1 MGSVE
6 SRRSAVSLAMLML
19 VMSMSPLLIQAEEI
33 PWIGPSTFLLEEAT
47 VDGFEIE
54 SNGTVTDAWVLLDS
68 DGSDLFSAP
77 GWETGKVGRNFSNGL
92 IDNTSTT
99 LFPGELSLDNAAN
112 HGRIHDF
119 EELEYR
125 FNQWVPGGTTSVWEV
140 MDPSSLSG
148 NVVTINT
155 SFGQTQTARQNGGG
169 FAPRHATDGSLIA
182 LTQSDQSLDS
192 GVHSW
197 IESPIHSLP
206 NYISNLTFT
215 LDHWLHIWTDSDSS
229 GSGAGAWIEASFDG
243 GNTWNWVEPEGG
255 YGNTI
260 SSSAPV
266 PNGANGTG
274 FPAWASMNATGWQRS
289 QIIFDNH
296 PMLVNASSL
305 SVRLVI
311 WTPITQSVDR
321 PGWFVDRVGFEND
334 GHPPGAWFHG
344 NLNGEYAAGAESQ
357 LVLDANL
364 SGISGPLVFQY
375 AADFDMEGDIYDNWH
390 VDISD
395 DGVNWTSITPTLGL
409 PGHGVYINGT
419 TIIDDSN
426 GWVSLQHSI
435 PTGFN
440 TSIQI
445 RFRFESDFTGGTG
458 FGGLTVDPPE
468 GLALDDVRIVEV
480 ISGNETEII
489 RWNFND
495 STTANHSRIGNSL
508 VDQWQ
513 FLPNV
518 GVNGPWSDFDS
529 FEDSILTPIGWN
541 IETPNGYGWS
551 FGELNST
558 GPDPN
563 NFPGGGNGAGI
574 LLNSVY
580 RQNSLSHLYSPSIP
594 IPLGSRATLQ
604 FDHFICAESGW
615 DGGALYVSTDQGHTW
630 SHFGSHIPDW
640 YDSMQYNNSL
650 SPLYGKMAWDGSRQK
665 GGGCG
670 TNTSFVQKSA
680 DFSHFAGRNI
690 MLRFTFFSDTYFES
704 SGWYIDNVGIAVDV
718 FEEIGNWTSPLIFAD
733 SLGWGSIDID
743 AKVPE
748 GTHVLAS
755 VLDSQGSPISGFINQ
770 SFPVHLADLNGLS
783 SINSDQGIHLRL
795 QLSTNHEHRTPRINE
810 ISING
815 SRFLSGFAVNST
827 GWELDP
833 SLVIQQTEGV
843 ISNPTF
849 MTKRVEGSSIIS
861 ERRVEEIQLESIS
874 AGVMIQ
880 VIADGQQ
887 VHSGMINNGTISFF
901 RPATILSFIL
911 DFQPGS
917 ELEYLA
923 IRPILSTPSIGP
935 SIDVLNDGILDW
947 KWPDSPSG
955 NPLTYGLLQGP
966 VLESNSN
973 HLNGSMNFSLPD
985 EADWRSASLL
995 IRPNSGTDVTYS
1007 IRSGSSVHYRTL
1019 SSGDVSLVR
1028 FDGSILR
1035 ASQSSTLSSIS
1046 MGPNH
1051 NMEMR
1056 DLEIIVNSSD
1066 IVSASISLISVDYHL
1081 ETNLSNLGP
1090 MIESYR
1096 LNYLN
1101 SNSVSSINSLLR
1113 IPVHLEQEQ
1122 GGGLIFDG
1130 KVIQSPLISDEI
1142 VSHPTTFVPEI
1153 ISEIVSEHEHLF
1165 DSSLIHNVT
1174 LDFVIEGIESV
1185 SSFHLDISN
1194 GQPVIINESG
1204 GPFTLVNPR
1213 IAIHEKSVQITWPIS
1228 VDWSIDDVD
1237 EVRIYAT
1244 AIDHLNQS
1252 WGPAEAVVGSGGLL
1266 GIENDMEIVGFSVFD
1281 GLGRDLLDSRL
1292 YGYPLHLH
1300 PEQTISV
1307 SGSVRFEGI
1316 VGPIPPNSAAVGIE
1330 ISNENQSWS
1339 YLAEDVDADGTWSAS
1354 ISLPNIENSTPS
1366 SIWEINPRLIRVGPV
1381 DVVRSGALDSTV
1393 VTTPG
1398 SYRVDLESPIVGRL
1412 LADIS
1417 GIQRPLDEDIWSLS
1431 RPLIMSLEIF
1441 ETESLSRELILMT
1454 WIESKDDL
1462 NLDGVAQPSEYSSKL
1477 VILPSNAHQTEIVN
1491 LGLLDISQG
1500 TDGSLVSVF
1509 VTGTDASGRAYLG
1522 GGSGGIHADLATFS
1536 LAQESP
1542 TQIDRNTISLDSV
1555 DGTILHSVSHTM
1567 SFLIEDLNG
1576 YTSID
1581 EIHLWI
1587 SGIGD
1592 ETGHLI
1598 HRPLLGNLESAEGS
1612 KIIPI
1617 SAEFIPSDASGNSGL
1632 ATFTFATGEDSPFD
1646 WTLSS
1651 QVPAITVVEDE
1662 ATLDLDLLS
1671 LADIAWTLDTSTSWN
1686 VLEIEDLT
1694 APFGRFYD
1702 GRMYAADGD
1711 AILCRLQMVHSVNG
1725 QPLSVPP
1732 VGRNV
1737 VIDPHFEDV
1746 METTPGVPVNGT
1758 VDTEGIV
1765 EFVIVLPQTERD
1777 TEGILRGRLIGTGTI
1792 PWSGFDVDVVV
1803 DRTAPTVE
1811 FLQTSLAAVQTN
1823 RLDSQQV
1830 SFSILDLGG
1839 VAEEEVE
1846 MFWTFRRFGVDIP
1859 GTDGS
1864 SWIGPASMQGLVY
1877 GVSNNVDISTV
1888 ESNELQD
1895 GDQLVVWFEFTD
1907 LSGNP
1912 IEGIG
1917 SELNPRAPL
1926 LRVVWFEPVVEPIA
1940 ISPQPANLNGL
1951 VRIDL
1956 WIRDEGNQGGNLNL
1970 SLLGWETDSSG
1981 QKWVEI
1987 NRTEIQLL
1995 PGGSIEVDFEIEA
2008 WQEGQMLLIAAI
2020 DGDIENATVLPPIQ
2034 VVDPMAD
2041 RSLLDAALSGDLTVI
2056 GLLIVIFSGLGFM
2069 IGLFVL
2075 QRNTEAVYW
2084 DDEDDIPLPEEEPP
2098 SRPKSLWP
2106 EPPER
2111 FPDEEE

>member
-1 MGSVE
+1 MASVE
-6 SRRSAVSLAMLML
+6 ARRSAVSLAVLML
-19 VMSMSPLLIQAEEI
+19 AMSMSPILIQGEEV
-33 PWIGPSTFLLEEAT
+33 PWIGPSTFLLEEAI

-54 SNGTVTDAWVLLDS
+54 SNGTVTDAWILLDS
-68 DGSDLFSAP
+68 DGSEIYSAP
-77 GWETGKVGRNFSNGL
+77 GWEIGETGRNFSHGTL
-92 IDNTSTT
+92 DNTSTT

-125 FNQWVPGGTTSVWEV
+125 FNQWIPGGTTSVWEV
-140 MDPSSLSG
+140 MDPSSFSG
-148 NVVTINT
+148 NLVTINT

-169 FAPRHATDGSLIA
+169 HAPRQATDGSLIA
-182 LTQSDQSLDS
+182 LTQSDESLDP

-197 IESPIHSLP
+197 IESPIYSIP

-215 LDHWLHIWTDSDSS
+215 LDHWLHIWTDSDSL
-229 GSGAGAWIEASFDG
+229 GSGAGAWVEASFDG
-243 GNTWNWVEPEGG
+243 GNSWNWVEPEGG

-260 SSSAPV
+260 STSAPI

-274 FPAWASMNATGWQRS
+274 FPAWASLNATGWQRS
-289 QIIFDNH
+289 QILFDNH
-296 PMLVNASSL
+296 PMLANASSL

-321 PGWFVDRVGFEND
+321 PGWFIDRVGFEND
-334 GHPPGAWFHG
+334 GHPPGSWFHG
-344 NLNGEYAAGAESQ
+344 NLNGEYAANAESQ
-357 LVLDANL
+357 LVLEANL

-390 VDISD
+390 VDVSD
-395 DGVNWTSITPTLGL
+395 DGSNWTSITPSLGL
-409 PGHGVYINGT
+409 PGHGVYVNGT

-435 PTGFN
+435 PSAYN

-445 RFRFESDFTGGTG
+445 RFRFESDSTGGTG
-458 FGGLTVDPPE
+458 FGGLTIDPPE
-468 GLALDDVRIVEV
+468 GLAVDDVRIVEV
-480 ISGNETEII
+480 ISGNETEVI
-489 RWNFND
+489 RWSFND
-495 STTANHSRIGNSL
+495 SSTANHSRIGNSL

-518 GVNGPWSDFDS
+518 GINGPWSDFDS
-529 FEDSILTPIGWN
+529 FEESILTPIGWN

-551 FGELNST
+551 FGELNSS

-563 NFPGGGNGAGI
+563 SFPGGGNGAGTV
-574 LLNSVY
+574 LNSPY

-650 SPLYGKMAWDGSRQK
+650 SPLYGEMAWDGSRQK
-665 GGGCG
+665 GGGCAA
-670 TNTSFVQKSA
+670 NTSFVQKSA
-680 DFSHFAGRNI
+680 DFSHLAGRNV

-718 FEEIGNWTSPLIFAD
+718 FEEIGTWKSPLIFAD

-748 GTHVLAS
+748 GTSVLAS
-755 VLDSQGSPISGFINQ
+755 VLDSQGTPISGFTNQ
-770 SFPVHLADLNGLS
+770 SFPVHLADLHGLS
-783 SINSDQGIHLRL
+783 SLNSNQGIHLSL
-795 QLSTNHEHRTPRINE
+795 QLSTTEEHRTPRINE

-815 SRFLSGFAVNST
+815 SRFLNGFAINST
-827 GWELDP
+827 GWDIDS
-833 SLVIQQTEGV
+833 SLEIRQTEGIIV
-843 ISNPTF
+843 NPTF
-849 MTKRVEGSSIIS
+849 MTNRVDGPSIIS
-861 ERRVEEIQLESIS
+861 ERRIDGIQLNSIS

-887 VHSGMINNGTISFF
+887 VHSAMINNGTISFF

-917 ELEYLA
+917 ELEHLA

-935 SIDVLNDGILDW
+935 SIDVLNDGIIDW
-947 KWPDSPSG
+947 DWPDSATG

-973 HLNGSMNFSLPD
+973 YLNASINFSLPD
-985 EADWRSASLL
+985 EADWRTASLL
-995 IRPNSGTDVTYS
+995 IRPTSGTDVTYS
-1007 IRSGSSVHYRTL
+1007 IRSGSSVQQRIL
-1019 SSGDVSLVR
+1019 SSGDTSIVR

-1035 ASQSSTLSSIS
+1035 ASQSSFLSSAY

-1051 NMEMR
+1051 SMEMR
-1056 DLEIIVNSSD
+1056 DLQILVNSSHE
-1066 IVSASISLISVDYHL
+1066 VSASISLISVDYHL

-1096 LNYLN
+1096 TNYVG
-1101 SNSVSSINSLLR
+1101 SNPPSINPFLR

-1122 GGGLIFDG
+1122 GGGLNFDG
-1130 KVIQSPLISDEI
+1130 KVIQSPLISDKI
-1142 VSHPTTFVPEI
+1142 ISHPTTLVPEI
-1153 ISEIVSEHEHLF
+1153 ISEIVTEHEHLF
-1165 DSSLIHNVT
+1165 DSSLIHNIT
-1174 LDFVIEGIESV
+1174 LDFGIDGIESDYSFKLDV
-1185 SSFHLDISN
+1185 STGI
-1194 GQPVIINESG
+1194 PVIINETG
-1204 GPFTLVNPR
+1204 GPFTLVNPS
-1213 IAIHEKSVQITWPIS
+1213 IVVGDKAVQITWPIS
-1228 VDWSIDDVD
+1228 VDWSIDDAD

-1244 AIDHLNQS
+1244 AVDHLNRS
-1252 WGPAEAVVGSGGLL
+1252 WGPADAIIGAGGLL
-1266 GIENDMEIVGFSVFD
+1266 GIENDLEIVGFSVID
-1281 GLGRDLLDSRL
+1281 GLGRDLIDSRL

-1300 PEQTISV
+1300 PEQSIFA

-1316 VGPIPPNSAAVGIE
+1316 VGPIPSNSAVVGID
-1330 ISNENQSWS
+1330 ISNGNQSWS
-1339 YLAEDVDADGTWSAS
+1339 FLADEVQADGTWSSS
-1354 ISLPNIENSTPS
+1354 ITLPNVENSTPT
-1366 SIWEINPRLIRVGPV
+1366 SIWEIQPRLIRIGPV
-1381 DVVRSGALDSTV
+1381 DALRVGALDSSIITSL
-1393 VTTPG
+1393 G
-1398 SYRVDLESPIVGRL
+1398 SYRIDLESPVVGRL

-1417 GIQRPLDEDIWSLS
+1417 GIQRPLNEDIWSLS
-1431 RPLIMSLEIF
+1431 RPLIMSLEIY
-1441 ETESLSRELILMT
+1441 ESESLSRELTLMT
-1454 WIESKDDL
+1454 WVESKDDL
-1462 NLDGVAQPSEYSSKL
+1462 NLDGVAQPSEYNSKL
-1477 VILPSNAHQTEIVN
+1477 VIIPSNAHQTGLIN

-1509 VTGTDASGRAYLG
+1509 VIGSDASGRAYLG
-1522 GGSGGIHADLATFS
+1522 GGSEGLHADLATFS

-1542 TQIDRNTISLDSV
+1542 TVIDRNTISLDLV
-1555 DGTILHSVSHTM
+1555 DETLLHSVSHTL
-1567 SFLIEDLNG
+1567 SFPIEDLNG

-1581 EIHLWI
+1581 EIHLWV

-1592 ETGHLI
+1592 EQGHLI
-1598 HRPLLGNLESAEGS
+1598 HRPLLGDIVSAEGS

-1617 SAEFIPSDASGNSGL
+1617 SAEFLPSDSSENFGL
-1632 ATFTFATGEDSPFD
+1632 ASFTFATGEESPFD
-1646 WTLSS
+1646 WTLNSMI
-1651 QVPAITVVEDE
+1651 PAITVVEDE
-1662 ATLDLDLLS
+1662 VTLDLDLSSLPHLS
-1671 LADIAWTLDTSTSWN
+1671 WTLDASTSWN
-1686 VLEIEDLT
+1686 ILEMEDLT

-1702 GRMYAADGD
+1702 GKMFAADGD
-1711 AILCRLQMVHSVNG
+1711 AIHCRLQMVHSTNG

-1737 VIDPHFEDV
+1737 IIDPHFEEV
-1746 METTPGVPVNGT
+1746 METTPGIPVNGT
-1758 VDTEGIV
+1758 VDSQGIV

-1777 TEGILRGRLIGTGTI
+1777 AEGILRGRLVGTGTI
-1792 PWSGFDVDVVV
+1792 PWGGFDVDIIV

-1846 MFWTFRRFGVDIP
+1846 MYWTFRRFGVDIP
-1859 GTDGS
+1859 GTDGTS
-1864 SWIGPASMQGLVY
+1864 SIGPALKQGQVY

-1888 ESNELQD
+1888 ESNELED

-1912 IEGIG
+1912 VEGIG
-1917 SELNPRAPL
+1917 SALNPRAPL

-1940 ISPQPANLNGL
+1940 ISPQPANLNSL

-1956 WIRDEGNQGGNLNL
+1956 WVRDEGNQGGEINL
-1970 SLLGWETDSSG
+1970 SLLGWEADSTG
-1981 QKWVEI
+1981 QKWVVI
-1987 NRTEIQLL
+1987 NRTEVQLL

-2075 QRNTEAVYW
+2075 QRNSEAVYW
-2084 DDEDDIPLPEEEPP
+2084 DDEDDIPLPEEQAPA
-2098 SRPKSLWP
+2098 RPKNLWP

>member
-1 MGSVE
+1 MESAE
-6 SRRSAVSLAMLML
+6 SRRSAVSLAILML
-19 VMSMSPLLIQAEEI
+19 AMSMSPLLIQAEEV
-33 PWIGPSTFLLEEAT
+33 PWIGPSTFLLEEAII
-47 VDGFEIE
+47 DGFEIE
-54 SNGTVTDAWVLLDS
+54 SNGTVTDAWILLDS
-68 DGSDLFSAP
+68 DGSDVHSAP
-77 GWETGKVGRNFSNGL
+77 GWEAGNIGRNFSNGVGQ
-92 IDNTSTT
+92 NTSTT
-99 LFPGELSLDNAAN
+99 LFSGELSLDNAAN

-125 FNQWVPGGTTSVWEV
+125 FNQWVPGGTTSVWEIIN
-140 MDPSSLSG
+140 PSSLSG
-148 NVVTINT
+148 NLVTINT
-155 SFGQTQTARQNGGG
+155 SFNQTQTARENGGG
-169 FAPRHATDGSLIA
+169 HAPRQATDGSLLA
-182 LTQSDQSLDS
+182 LTQADQSLDP

-197 IESPIHSLP
+197 IESPLHPVP
-206 NYISNLTFT
+206 NYVSNLTFT

-260 SSSAPV
+260 STAAPI
-266 PNGANGTG
+266 PSGANGSG

-289 QIIFDNH
+289 QIVFDDH
-296 PMLVNASSL
+296 PMLANASTL

-311 WTPITQSVDR
+311 WTPITQLAER
-321 PGWFVDRVGFEND
+321 PGWFVDSVGFEND

-344 NLNGEYAAGAESQ
+344 NLNGEYAANAESQ
-357 LVLDANL
+357 LVLETNL
-364 SGISGPLVFQY
+364 SGISGPMVFQY

-435 PTGFN
+435 PSGFN

-445 RFRFESDFTGGTG
+445 RFRFESDPTGGTG

-489 RWNFND
+489 RWGFND
-495 STTANHSRIGNSL
+495 STTANHSRIGASL

-518 GVNGPWSDFDS
+518 GVNGPWSSFDS
-529 FEDSILTPIGWN
+529 FEESILTPIGWE
-541 IETPNGYGWS
+541 IDTPNGYGWS

-563 NFPGGGNGAGI
+563 SFPGGGNGAGI
-574 LLNSVY
+574 LLNSPY
-580 RQNSLSHLYSPSIP
+580 RQNSLTHLYSPSIP

-615 DGGALYVSTDQGHTW
+615 DGGALFISTDQGHTW

-650 SPLYGKMAWDGSRQK
+650 SPLYGQMAWDGSRQK

-680 DFSHFAGRNI
+680 DFSHLAGRNV

-718 FEEIGNWTSPLIFAD
+718 FEEIGNWTSPLMFTD

-743 AKVPE
+743 AKIPE
-748 GTHVLAS
+748 GTSVLAS
-755 VLDSQGSPISGFINQ
+755 VLDFQGNPISGFINRQ
-770 SFPVHLADLNGLS
+770 FPVHLADLHGLS
-783 SINSDQGIHLRL
+783 NHDSLQGIYLRL
-795 QLSTNHEHRTPRINE
+795 QLSTSEEHRTPRIHE

-815 SRFLSGFAVNST
+815 SRFLNGFAVNST
-827 GWELDP
+827 GWDLDS
-833 SLVIQQTEGV
+833 SLEIEHTDGV
-843 ISNPTF
+843 IVNPTF
-849 MTKRVEGSSIIS
+849 MTRRVEGPSIIS
-861 ERRVEEIQLESIS
+861 ERRVDGINLESIS

-880 VIADGQQ
+880 IIADGQQ

-901 RPATILSFIL
+901 RPATIISFIL

-917 ELEYLA
+917 QLEQLA
-923 IRPILSTPSIGP
+923 IRPLLSTPSIGP
-935 SIDVLNDGILDW
+935 SVDILNDGLIDW
-947 KWPDSPSG
+947 EWPDSSAG
-955 NPLTYGLLQGP
+955 DSLTYGLFKGP
-966 VLESNSN
+966 VLESNSTF
-973 HLNGSMNFSLPD
+973 LNGSIHFSLPNQ
-985 EADWRSASLL
+985 AAWRSASLML
-995 IRPNSGTDVTYS
+995 RPISGTDVTYS
-1007 IRSGSSVHYRTL
+1007 IISGSSVQQRTL
-1019 SSGDVSLVR
+1019 SSGDISLVQ

-1035 ASQSSTLSSIS
+1035 ASQPTSVLSQS

-1051 NMEMR
+1051 SMEMK
-1056 DLEIIVNSSD
+1056 DLEIIIHSSHP
-1066 IVSASISLISVDYHL
+1066 VTASISLVSVDYHL

-1096 LNYLN
+1096 INFVN
-1101 SNSVSSINSLLR
+1101 SNPISSINSLLR
-1113 IPVHLEQEQ
+1113 IPIHLEQDQ
-1122 GGGLIFDG
+1122 GGGLILDG
-1130 KVIQSPLISDEI
+1130 KIIQSPLISDQI
-1142 VSHPTTFVPEI
+1142 ISHPTTFVPEL
-1153 ISEIVSEHEHLF
+1153 ISEIITEHEHLF

-1174 LDFVIEGIESV
+1174 LDIITDGLN
-1185 SSFHLDISN
+1185 SSFRLDISN
-1194 GQPVIINESG
+1194 GQPTIIHQSN
-1204 GPFTLVNPR
+1204 GPFTLVNPSFVVNS
-1213 IAIHEKSVQITWPIS
+1213 KSVQITWPIS

-1237 EVRIYAT
+1237 EVRLYVKAV
-1244 AIDHLNQS
+1244 DHMNRS
-1252 WGPAEAVVGSGGLL
+1252 WGPAEGIVGTGGLL
-1266 GIENDMEIVGFSVFD
+1266 GIENDMEIVGFSVYD
-1281 GLGRDLLDSRL
+1281 GLSRDLMDSRL

-1300 PEQTISV
+1300 PEQTISA
-1307 SGSVRFEGI
+1307 SGIVRFEGI
-1316 VGPIPPNSAAVGIE
+1316 VGPIPSNSAVVGLE
-1330 ISNENQSWS
+1330 ISNGNQTWS
-1339 YLAEDVDADGTWSAS
+1339 YLVEEVSADGTWSS
-1354 ISLPNIENSTPS
+1354 TISLPSTENSTS
-1366 SIWEINPRLIRVGPV
+1366 NSIWEIHPRLIRVGPV
-1381 DVVRSGALDSTV
+1381 DVLRVGAIDSTIITV
-1393 VTTPG
+1393 PG
-1398 SYRVDLESPIVGRL
+1398 SYRIDLESPIVGRL

-1417 GIQRPLDEDIWSLS
+1417 GIQRPLNEDIWSLS

-1441 ETESLSRELILMT
+1441 EEESLSRELTLMT
-1454 WIESKDDL
+1454 WIESKNDL
-1462 NLDGVAQPSEYSSKL
+1462 NEDGVAQPSEYDSKL
-1477 VILPSNAHQTEIVN
+1477 VIIPANAHQTGLIN

-1500 TDGSLVSVF
+1500 VDGSQVSVY
-1509 VTGTDASGRAYLG
+1509 VIGTDASGRNYLG
-1522 GGSGGIHADLATFS
+1522 AGSGGLHADLATFS

-1542 TQIDRNTISLDSV
+1542 TIIDQNTISLDSI
-1555 DGTILHSVSHTM
+1555 DGTLLHSVRHTL
-1567 SFLIEDLNG
+1567 SFPIEDLNG

-1587 SGIGD
+1587 SGFGD
-1592 ETGHLI
+1592 EAGHLI
-1598 HRPLLGNLESAEGS
+1598 HRPLLGDIVSADEST
-1612 KIIPI
+1612 IIPI
-1617 SAEFIPSDASGNSGL
+1617 GAEFLPSDDSGNFGL
-1632 ATFTFATGEDSPFD
+1632 ASFSFATSEESPFD
-1646 WTLSS
+1646 WTLDSLI
-1651 QVPAITVVEDE
+1651 PAITVVEDE
-1662 ATLDLDLLS
+1662 VTLDLDLLS
-1671 LADIAWTLDTSTSWN
+1671 LADLAWTLDTSTSWN
-1686 VLEIEDLT
+1686 VLDMEDLT
-1694 APFGRFYD
+1694 APFGRLYN
-1702 GRMYAADGD
+1702 GKMYAADGD
-1711 AILCRLQMVHSVNG
+1711 AILCRMQMVHSTNG
-1725 QPLSVPP
+1725 LPLSVPP

-1746 METTPGVPVNGT
+1746 METTPGIPVNGT
-1758 VDTEGIV
+1758 VDSEGIV

-1777 TEGILRGRLIGTGTI
+1777 TEGILRGRIVGIGSI
-1792 PWSGFDVDVVV
+1792 PWGGFDIDVIV
-1803 DRTAPTVE
+1803 DRTSPTIE

-1823 RLDSQQV
+1823 SLDSQQV
-1830 SFSILDLGG
+1830 SFSIIDLGG
-1839 VAEEEVE
+1839 VAEEEVQ
-1846 MFWTFRRFGVDIP
+1846 MYWTFRRFGVDIP

-1864 SWIGPASMQGLVY
+1864 QSIGPASRQGPVY

-1912 IEGIG
+1912 LDGIG
-1917 SELNPRAPL
+1917 SQFTPRAPL

-1956 WIRDEGNQGGNLNL
+1956 WIRDEGNQGGQLNL
-1970 SLLGWETDSSG
+1970 SLLAWETDSSG

-1987 NRTEIQLL
+1987 NRTEAQLL

-2020 DGDIENATVLPPIQ
+2020 DSDIENATVLPPIQ
-2034 VVDPMAD
+2034 VIDPMAD

-2069 IGLFVL
+2069 IGLFFL

-2084 DDEDDIPLPEEEPP
+2084 DDEDEIPLPDEERP
-2098 SRPKSLWP
+2098 SRPESLWP
-2106 EPPER
+2106 EPPKR
-2111 FPDEEE
+2111 FPDEQE